1 LLENAQTLPN
11 LLHIVSVTDHFMLT
25 EFWQNYSANLLT
37 LLLGALAIA
46 AILAPALWQRRRRR
60 QLAGQAVPRHWR
72 SFLRHHWPQYRQLP
86 APLQQ
91 RLGKQMQRF
100 LAETE
105 IIGCAGLQL
114 TEPMKLLI
122 AAQACLL
129 TVQLPV
135 HDYPGLR
142 QILVY
147 PDAFR
152 VQQQHTD
159 AAGVVSQTPQWREG
173 ESWQQGK
180 VVLSWQHTLQ
190 GAAEPADGRNLVF
203 HEFAHQLDG
212 HSGTVN
218 GMPLLPAGLHS
229 SWSTQMQVAFD
240 QLQQRIA
247 KGMPLWIDPYA
258 ATNPAE
264 FFAVL
269 TEMFFEQPQ
278 HLFAQQAGLYQLL
291 AEFYRL
297 DPRQWSLQQLQLPVQ
312 NGFSRHQ

>member
-1 LLENAQTLPN
+1 
-11 LLHIVSVTDHFMLT
+11 MLT

-37 LLLGALAIA
+37 LLLGLLAIT
-46 AILAPALWQRRRRR
+46 AILGPALWQRRRRR
-60 QLAGQAVPRHWR
+60 QLAATAVPRHWR
-72 SFLRHHWPQYRQLP
+72 NFLRHHWPQYRQLP

-100 LAETE
+100 LAETD
-105 IIGCAGLQL
+105 IIGCAGLEL
-114 TEPMKLLI
+114 TEPMKWLI

-142 QILVY
+142 QVLVY

-152 VQQQHTD
+152 VQQTQTD
-159 AAGVVSQTPQWREG
+159 AAGVVSETPQWREG
-173 ESWQQGK
+173 ESWQQGI

-212 HSGTVN
+212 QTGAVN
-218 GMPLLPAGLHS
+218 GMPLVPTSLQS
-229 SWSTQMQVAFD
+229 SWTAHMQAAFTE
-240 QLQQRIA
+240 LQQLIQT
-247 KGMPLWIDPYA
+247 GQPLWIDPYA

-269 TEMFFEQPQ
+269 SEMFFEQPNQ
-278 HLFAQQAGLYQLL
+278 LYDQQAQLYQLL
-291 AEFYRL
+291 AAFYRL
-297 DPRQWSLQQLQLPVQ
+297 DPRQWAIQQLQLPVQ
-312 NGFSRHQ
+312 KGFSTQR